1 MNSIV
6 SIIIVFTT
14 AQPAPCV
21 EATRMRPGSVANCEG
36 ILVPDSD
43 IRELLTLEAELDAC
57 TSGLNACQQ
66 ARELE
71 RAAWEREIELLVTGR
86 DQSMPAP
93 VQVQERG
100 FGWTELFVG
109 LGAGLLVGG
118 AITWG
123 VLNNTWSR

>member
-1 MNSIV
+1 MNTLAA
-6 SIIIVFTT
+6 IILVASA
-14 AQPAPCV
+14 AQPCA
-21 EATRMRPGSVANCEG
+21 EATRMRPGAVANCEG

-43 IRELLTLEAELDAC
+43 VRDLLTLEAELTECSA
-57 TSGLNACQQ
+57 GLNACQQ

-71 RAAWEREIELLVTGR
+71 RAAWEREIELLLTAR
-86 DQSMPAP
+86 AEPTPAP
-93 VQVQERG
+93 ARG

-123 VLNNTWSR
+123 VLAQR